1 MDAFTGNLSVRFPVS
16 PLLHAAES
24 LVLAKIV
31 HIMIKFFP
39 IRDKV
44 SSMLHL
50 TFAESALERV
60 PPNLW
65 SHPSVVK
72 KARQAGKHPG
82 KILLDRAY
90 HHRAMLKL
98 TNAAKR
104 GRPDILHVSLLA
116 AFGTPLNKEGLLKT
130 YVHTVDGHL
139 IHFNPDVRLPKN
151 YNRFVGL
158 MEQLYEQGKIPVDA
172 PTLLKLEKGG
182 LQKLVEEVQPSYIIA
197 FSRSGRPKLPQ
208 KVFDRRKEET
218 LMVVV
223 GAFPRGHFS
232 EALLDI
238 ADEVVSIDIEPLE
251 TLIVASRILYDYE
264 RVLGL
269 PERRLH

>member
-1 MDAFTGNLSVRFPVS
+1 
-16 PLLHAAES
+16 
-24 LVLAKIV
+24 
-31 HIMIKFFP
+31 MIKFFP
-39 IRDKV
+39 IRVKV

-60 PPNLW
+60 PPSLW
-65 SHPSVVK
+65 NHPSVVK
-72 KARQAGKHPG
+72 KARQAGKNPS
-82 KILLDRAY
+82 KTLLDRTY

-98 TNAAKR
+98 ANAAKR
-104 GRPDILHVSLLA
+104 GRPDILHFSLLA

-130 YVHTVDGHL
+130 YVHTVDDHI

-158 MEQLYEQGKIPVDA
+158 IEQLFERGKIPVEA
-172 PTLLKLEKGG
+172 PTLLKLEQGG
-182 LQKLVEEVQPSYIIA
+182 FQKLVEEVQPSYIIA
-197 FSRSGRPKLPQ
+197 FSRSGRLKLPQ
-208 KVFDRRKEET
+208 KVIDRRKEEN

-232 EALLDI
+232 KTLLDI
-238 ADEVVSIDIEPLE
+238 ADEVVSIDVEPLE
-251 TLIVASRILYDYE
+251 AWIVASRILYDYE

-269 PERRLH
+269 PERRLQKGLRRGAYGGTTE

>member
-1 MDAFTGNLSVRFPVS
+1 MDALTGYTSVRSSAS

-65 SHPSVVK
+65 NQPSIVK
-72 KARQAGKHPG
+72 KARQAGKHPC
-82 KILLDRAY
+82 KTLLDRTY

-98 TNAAKR
+98 ANAAKR

-130 YVHTVDGHL
+130 YVHTIDGHL

-158 MEQLYEQGKIPVDA
+158 IEQLYDQGKIPVEA
-172 PTLLKLEKGG
+172 PTLLELEKGG

-197 FSRSGRPKLPQ
+197 FSRSGSPKLPQ
-208 KVFDRRKEET
+208 KVLKCRKEEN

-232 EALLDI
+232 ETLLDI
-238 ADEVVSIDIEPLE
+238 ADEVVSIDVEPLE
-251 TLIVASRILYDYE
+251 ASIVTSRILYDYE